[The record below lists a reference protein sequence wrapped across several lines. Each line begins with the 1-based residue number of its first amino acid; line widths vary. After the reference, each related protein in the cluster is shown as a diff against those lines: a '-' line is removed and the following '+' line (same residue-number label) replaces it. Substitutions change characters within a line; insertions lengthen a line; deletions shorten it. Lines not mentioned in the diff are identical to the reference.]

1 MRIHSFAVGVV
12 VLSLMAGAGWAQS
25 PGAAPGPEPAR
36 PPAKLSRKERKE
48 LAARLEIEAKQ
59 AAAHPPLSNK
69 ERELSEALYTD
80 GVKYV
85 ILEDYPKALERL
97 LKAYT
102 LVPENAAV
110 NYKLAEANLLSGNLR
125 DATGF
130 AEAAVKLDAKNP
142 YYYLLLAQA
151 QASQKQY
158 EAATNT
164 YASLVREVPNSGS
177 YLFQLADLYLAQ
189 NKLPEALATLEKAQ
203 AQFGSLDEISFK
215 KQQIYLRQ
223 NNLPLALKEGE
234 ALIAANP
241 TEPRF
246 VLAQAEMYA
255 ANNRLP
261 DAIRVAEQALRIDPA
276 NPQAH
281 LILADVYR
289 QQNQPTEVEKHLRLA
304 FDSPTLDIDQEVRI
318 LVNYIK
324 QLPDPKVGP
333 LALDLS
339 AAAVRNHPR
348 EAKAYSVAGDVQMQS
363 GRKKEARNTYLQAL
377 KYDKSKYQLWQQVV
391 LLDAELSQ
399 TDSLLVHSDAALEL
413 FPNQA
418 PLWFY
423 NGVGHLLKKQPQRAV
438 QALEHGR
445 RLAAG
450 NAEQQSQFDSQLGDA
465 YQELKDYP
473 KSAAAYDAALA
484 VDPNNYGVLNNY
496 SYYLSLRGE
505 NLDKAKE
512 MASRTVAKFPD
523 NDTYLDTYAWVLYK
537 QKDYAGAKQNLEK
550 ALKST
555 KDASILEH
563 YGDVLWQLGD
573 HTGAVAAWQRA
584 RKAGP
589 GTSPLL
595 DRKLKD
601 QKLYE

>member
-1 MRIHSFAVGVV
+1 MRSFIG
-12 VLSLMAGAGWAQS
+12 SLIIIGALAGPGRAQGLGPDAG
-25 PGAAPGPEPAR
+25 GRTAPELV
-36 PPAKLSRKERKE
+36 PAKLTRKERRA
-48 LAARLEIEAKQ
+48 LAQRVEIEAKKV
-59 AAAHPPLSNK
+59 AARPPLSPK

-102 LVPENAAV
+102 LMPDNAAV

-125 DATGF
+125 DATGY
-130 AEAAVKLDAKNP
+130 AEAAVKLDSKNP
-142 YYYLLLAQA
+142 YYYLLLAQT

-158 EAATNT
+158 EAATAT
-164 YASLVREVPNSGS
+164 YASLVQQVPNSGS

-189 NKLPEALATLEKAQ
+189 NKLPEALATLDKAQ
-203 AQFGSLDEISFK
+203 LQFGDLDEIAYK

-234 ALIAANP
+234 TLIAANP
-241 TEPRF
+241 GEPRF

-261 DAIRVAEQALRIDPA
+261 DAIRVAEQALRLDPG
-276 NPQAH
+276 NPQAR

-289 QQNQPTEVEKHLRLA
+289 QQNQPAAVEKQLRLA
-304 FDSPTLDIDQEVRI
+304 FDSPALGIDQAARI
-318 LVNYIK
+318 LAGYLK
-324 QLPDPKVGP
+324 QLPDPKIAP
-333 LALDLS
+333 LAHDL
-339 AAAVRNHPR
+339 AVATVRNYPR
-348 EAKAYSVAGDVQMQS
+348 EAKAYNVAADVQLQT
-363 GRKKEARNTYLQAL
+363 GHKKEARNTYLKAL
-377 KYDKSKYQLWQQVV
+377 EFDKSKFQIWQQVV
-391 LLDAELSQ
+391 LLDAELNQ
-399 TDSLLVHSDAALEL
+399 PDSLLVHSDRALEL

-423 NGVGHLLKKQPQRAV
+423 NGVGHLLKKQPQQAA

-450 NAEQQSQFDSQLGDA
+450 NLEQQSQFDAQLGDA
-465 YQELKDYP
+465 YQELKEYARSD
-473 KSAAAYDAALA
+473 AAYDAALA
-484 VDPNNYGVLNNY
+484 ADPANYGVLNNY

-505 NLDKAKE
+505 KLDKAKE
-512 MASRTVAKFPD
+512 MSGRTVAKFPD

-537 QKDYAGAKQNLEK
+537 QKNYAGARQHLEQ
-550 ALKST
+550 ALKTT

-573 HTGAVAAWQRA
+573 HAGALAAWQRA
-584 RKAGP
+584 RKAGA
-589 GTSPLL
+589 GASPLL